1 MYLCSMEFTGTTGEV
16 YQSVTLQSQR
26 ENTNKKPGV
35 IITNAVHNG
44 VKIETKSTQLD
55 KKPGYYAAPNVKEFL
70 EDTKT
75 YNVEVIY
82 CDSMSVALKIADDIC
97 KAVPPKKRRK
107 TLGESRNAVDNG

>member
-1 MYLCSMEFTGTTGEV
+1 MEFIGLTGQV
-16 YQSVTLQSQR
+16 YQSVTIQSQR

-44 VKIETKSTQLD
+44 VKIETKSGQLD
-55 KKPGYYAAPNVKEFL
+55 KKPGYYTAENVKEFL

-82 CDSMSVALKIADDIC
+82 CNKMHEALKIADDIC
-97 KAVPPKKRRK
+97 KAIPPKKRRK
-107 TLGESRNAVDNG
+107 TLGETRNEGTVEG